1 MSGASYLLAGPR
13 SAPGRSIS
21 LRRARERSTREG
33 VAVNAS
39 QLGDFTAR
47 AIWFCIVAGVTFL
60 VTNSL
65 IIAVLAGAVYV
76 ILFGRG
82 DPTA

>member
-1 MSGASYLLAGPR
+1 M
-13 SAPGRSIS
+13 
-21 LRRARERSTREG
+21 
-33 VAVNAS
+33 NAS

-65 IIAVLAGAVYV
+65 ILAVLAGAVYV
-76 ILFGRG
+76 VLFGRG